1 MNGWKVFGISFLAL
15 IMLVVMWFAGQ
26 AMFFANR
33 VVTTSHQITNQTL
46 NGTNV
51 LYNYDWFY
59 GEYHDY
65 LAIQQKITQGQQALT
80 QYEATLPKN
89 TSEWTWEE
97 QGQVSQDQS
106 VVQGLQY
113 QEDDIVAGYN
123 AHAQQASVTEQQQAN
138 FDKTQPAPKLS
149 YSLQRQTQ
157 TQNSTR

>member
-15 IMLVVMWFAGQ
+15 IVMVVMWFAGQ
-26 AMFFANR
+26 AVFFANR

-89 TSEWTWEE
+89 PSAWTWEE

-113 QEDDIVAGYN
+113 QEDDIVASYN
-123 AHAQQASVTEQQQAN
+123 AHAQQANTGIFRAHNLPNQI
-138 FDKTQPAPKLS
+138 P
-149 YSLQRQTQ
+149 
-157 TQNSTR
+157 